1 MVKIGFWKRAVAIIV
16 DFILLKSAVKISLLP
31 LQWSLDFDNT
41 LATDLFLG
49 MDTQQT
55 KEYLLYAILY
65 LFSGLILSLV
75 YFTYFHSSTGQ
86 TIGKKLIKI
95 KVIQA
100 SGGPI
105 NYKIALIRWAGYFI
119 SGLVVFLGFFCV
131 AFDKDKQGWHDKIAG
146 TYVVKAWRINED
158 IS

>member
-1 MVKIGFWKRAVAIIV
+1 MAKIGFWKRAVAIIIDSV
-16 DFILLKSAVKISLLP
+16 FLNNAVKISLLP
-31 LQWSLDFDNT
+31 LQWSLDFDNI
-41 LATDLFLG
+41 LVADLFLG

-55 KEYLLYAILY
+55 REVLLYVILY
-65 LFSGLILSLV
+65 LFSGLIIGLV

-86 TIGKKLIKI
+86 TIGKKLVKI

-105 NYKIALIRWAGYFI
+105 NYKIAFIRWAGYFI
-119 SGLVVFLGFFCV
+119 SGLVMFLGFICV
-131 AFDKDKQGWHDKIAG
+131 VFDKNKQGWHDKIAG